1 MKRLILSLLLAGF
14 SAVAG
19 AEKKAADPIAPFV
32 KKAGDTVEDLRKKA
46 VAEIDKQRAPA
57 EKPKPQ
63 IKKKT
68 PAPTPEKKA
77 VKKTPVPAEKPK
89 PSVARKET
97 AETTATRPEPTQPKT
112 PSAEKPTEGTAPM
125 DETAAEKPE
134 PTTSPKPYPT
144 SSAAALREAK
154 KSATKSPPQTG
165 SPPAADSTS
174 AAPKE
179 IAKAGDGKPIVVPK
193 PTPET
198 PAPEVQTEGPA
209 AGKKSPHGPPAII
222 PTTDLA
228 DFDTLPADRRK
239 LIENALQVAKES
251 PWLPY
256 KYGGSS
262 PAEGGFDCSGAM
274 CFVMNKA
281 GLKPPR
287 TSANQYEWL
296 KENNRLH
303 EVPADVRTLDHS
315 SLSALRPG
323 DLLFW
328 SGTYAPTDGRTVDI
342 THVAMYLGKE
352 KKGGRHVMINATDG
366 RSYRGRQANGYG
378 VYDFYLPKDGGKS
391 KFVGFGTPP
400 GIAEIPM
407 EAPPGKVT
415 SP

>member
-1 MKRLILSLLLAGF
+1 MKRLIISLLLAGL
-14 SAVAG
+14 SAVSG

-32 KKAGDTVEDLRKKA
+32 KKAGATVEDLRKKA
-46 VAEIDKQRAPA
+46 VAEIDKQRTPA
-57 EKPKPQ
+57 EKPKPHA
-63 IKKKT
+63 KEKS
-68 PAPTPEKKA
+68 PAPPDKKA
-77 VKKTPVPAEKPK
+77 VKKTPVPAEKPE
-89 PSVARKET
+89 PSVAKKET
-97 AETTATRPEPTQPKT
+97 QETAQPKT
-112 PSAEKPTEGTAPM
+112 PSTERLAESTVPM

-134 PTTSPKPYPT
+134 TETSPKPYPT

-154 KSATKSPPQTG
+154 KSATKSPPKTV
-165 SPPAADSTS
+165 SPPTVDSTS
-174 AAPKE
+174 TAPKD
-179 IAKAGDGKPIVVPK
+179 IAKTGDGKSITVPK
-193 PTPET
+193 PVPGT
-198 PAPEVQTEGPA
+198 PAPEAQAQAEGA
-209 AGKKSPHGPPAII
+209 GAGKKSPHGAPAII
-222 PTTDLA
+222 PVTDLA

-239 LIENALQVAKES
+239 LIENALQVAKDS

-296 KENNRLH
+296 KESNRLH
-303 EVPADVRTLDHS
+303 EVPTDVRTLDHS

-378 VYDFYLPKDGGKS
+378 VYDFNLPKDGGKS

-400 GIAEIPM
+400 GIAEISS
-407 EAPPGKVT
+407 PPPPDKT
-415 SP
+415 TPP